1 MGIEQI
7 LKSFGRDVCLANGDG
22 WTSATFRAFIQP
34 LRYKNKM
41 YLEGIYTAAGKSEKG
56 YYLYIGPK
64 EHDLTKSDDF
74 LIKAGSDMLKIERAE
89 KVYFKGEVCYIW
101 AVLSSYGEGTL

>member
-7 LKSFGRDVCLANGDG
+7 FKSFGRDVCLANGYG
-22 WTSATFRAFIQP
+22 WYSETFRAFIQP

-64 EHDLTKSDDF
+64 EHDLTKSADF
-74 LIKAGSDMLKIERAE
+74 LVKAGSDTFKTERAE
-89 KVYFKGEVCYIW
+89 KVYFGNEVCYIW
-101 AVLSSYGEGTL
+101 AVLSSYEE